1 MFIYAHLE
9 TLSAMIIRCFLM
21 HSNLNKEREI
31 LLYMDSGI
39 LQGKKK
45 CRHRDRGAFIGPKH
59 TTGNKRIA
67 ELN

>member
-39 LQGKKK
+39 LQGKKSAAIETEEHSLVQNTRQVIK
-45 CRHRDRGAFIGPKH
+45 
-59 TTGNKRIA
+59 
-67 ELN
+67 ELQN